1 MLFKTYSFNTRGKIE
16 EKKIR
21 KLKTIAPTWSDE
33 FESSDSSYSVWDIQD
48 NIEFTIKMHETL
60 TAILPI
66 CIYINRTNNRLVF
79 KIKDGLS

>member
-16 EKKIR
+16 ENKIR
-21 KLKTIAPTWSDE
+21 KLKIIAPTWSDE
-33 FESSDSSYSVWDIQD
+33 FELSDGSYSVWDIQD
-48 NIEFTIKMHETL
+48 NIEFIIKMHETL
-60 TAILPI
+60 TSIPPI